1 MRPSRQQ
8 HSASPHPSPQK
19 ATASSAAFAAVS
31 SPHAPA
37 GRQPGVDDK
46 ENLDC
51 SLLARLLPTP
61 VTSDKHP
68 AGHPAVASRAAK
80 RSRVQGKLA
89 LPAAARSM
97 LTFFRFLLFITICIE
112 ETLLPLWR
120 GVGDGGLLAG
130 KRRRPAAEDGV
141 PPSLQITALTH
152 ILLARSP
159 APYSPFPP
167 RRALS
172 PTAFSGTMAR
182 PAGAPCSHAQTGP
195 PDSATSPVIVL
206 Y

>member
-51 SLLARLLPTP
+51 SLLPRLLPTP
-61 VTSDKHP
+61 ETIDKHP
-68 AGHPAVASRAAK
+68 AGHPAVALRAAK

-97 LTFFRFLLFITICIE
+97 SADEVCA
-112 ETLLPLWR
+112 LPST
-120 GVGDGGLLAG
+120 
-130 KRRRPAAEDGV
+130 
-141 PPSLQITALTH
+141 PSLPPPPRTA
-152 ILLARSP
+152 P
-159 APYSPFPP
+159 PFPLVLPRYFQHSRVAVRVKPLFLRDSWFRLTRQFTLFGQLWPTDEFCPSLP
-167 RRALS
+167 RRDEGSLQQAHRHVQV
-172 PTAFSGTMAR
+172 FSVPVHVQR
-182 PAGAPCSHAQTGP
+182 PSG
-195 PDSATSPVIVL
+195 
-206 Y
+206 

>member
-1 MRPSRQQ
+1 MAVRTARGGAARTGATSREETARGISRPHQPPSGRAAVGAMQARRGHDAFDPTQGSPQGSMMRPSRQQ

-51 SLLARLLPTP
+51 SLLPRLLPTP
-61 VTSDKHP
+61 ETIDKHP

-89 LPAAARSM
+89 LAAAARSM
-97 LTFFRFLLFITICIE
+97 LTFFRFLLFITIKYLRI
-112 ETLLPLWR
+112 
-120 GVGDGGLLAG
+120 
-130 KRRRPAAEDGV
+130 
-141 PPSLQITALTH
+141 
-152 ILLARSP
+152 
-159 APYSPFPP
+159 
-167 RRALS
+167 
-172 PTAFSGTMAR
+172 FSIF
-182 PAGAPCSHAQTGP
+182 
-195 PDSATSPVIVL
+195 VV
-206 Y
+206 YN

>member
-1 MRPSRQQ
+1 MMRPSRQQ

-51 SLLARLLPTP
+51 SLLPSLLPTP
-61 VTSDKHP
+61 ETIDKHP

-89 LPAAARSM
+89 LAAAARSM
-97 LTFFRFLLFITICIE
+97 LTFFRFLLFITIKYLRIFSIFVVYNYKIVCRAFESRVGWFDIFSIFVVYNCKIVCRAFE
-112 ETLLPLWR
+112 SRVGCCLL
-120 GVGDGGLLAG
+120 
-130 KRRRPAAEDGV
+130 
-141 PPSLQITALTH
+141 
-152 ILLARSP
+152 
-159 APYSPFPP
+159 Y
-167 RRALS
+167 
-172 PTAFSGTMAR
+172 
-182 PAGAPCSHAQTGP
+182 
-195 PDSATSPVIVL
+195 TSPSPRD
-206 Y
+206 